1 MCLIKMDDFVKEVVY
16 GYSGTE
22 KDIIG
27 NITPIRYVSET
38 SQARNEEKRESHCV
52 VSKMQKSPNRNNDF
66 ER

>member
-1 MCLIKMDDFVKEVVY
+1 MDDFVKEAVY

-22 KDIIG
+22 KNIIG

-38 SQARNEEKRESHCV
+38 SRARNEEKRESHCV
-52 VSKMQKSPNRNNDF
+52 VSKMQKSPKRNNDF